1 MNNTQLIINKQPKIV
16 QEKPFIRKV
25 IKAYRFGD
33 NHVKIW
39 NDATVVL
46 VSEDLEILARDKH
59 DPEELSDVIEMF
71 DNLVEQ
77 YNNKR
82 HNNGVEM

>member
-1 MNNTQLIINKQPKIV
+1 MFNNSTQPTTV
-16 QEKPFIRKV
+16 QEESFVNRIE
-25 IKAYRFGD
+25 KAYRFGD
-33 NHVKIW
+33 KHVHIW
-39 NDATVVL
+39 NDGEV
-46 VSEDLEILARDKH
+46 DLISKDLKLLMREQY

-82 HNNGVEM
+82 QNNGVDM

>member
-1 MNNTQLIINKQPKIV
+1 MFNNSTQPETV
-16 QEKPFIRKV
+16 QEKPFVNKV

-33 NHVKIW
+33 EHVKIW
-39 NDATVVL
+39 NDGEVDL
-46 VSEDLEILARDKH
+46 VSKDLKILARDKH